1 MLNKDTLSLI
11 DELAGSLEFE
21 EYEEIKF
28 IARDIAGKV
37 DRNKSKDNL
46 LWVMCL
52 RLSAQILVD
61 AGKHHTS
68 VHKYLSKDKYLT

>member
-1 MLNKDTLSLI
+1 MLNKDTLALI

-37 DRNKSKDNL
+37 DKNKSKDNL
-46 LWVMCL
+46 LWIMCL

-61 AGKHHTS
+61 ASKNRTS